1 MTEKAP
7 LIITLTLPESD
18 DETKPGTLLVGR
30 GDLAHLRQFSYTR
43 LSDLGDIIAEG
54 LMALAVVAADPPV
67 IPEAPK
73 AELKPAPPRKP
84 ATKSSAAPVEA
95 GEPTIDI
102 PLKKGSLKV
111 KISHLKI
118 VDGDTDAEAYALAM
132 RLAGRLVD
140 GKLWDGKTP
149 IRFEDVYAAE
159 RKMKHLT
166 AADFALF
173 TLTDFVQVGA
183 IEAEP
188 VAV

>member
-1 MTEKAP
+1 MTDKTP
-7 LIITLTLPESD
+7 LVITLSLPESE
-18 DETKPGTLLVGR
+18 DETKLGTLLVGR

-43 LSDLGDIIAEG
+43 LSDVGDIIAEG
-54 LMALAVVAADPPV
+54 LMALAVLAADPPV

-73 AELKPAPPRKP
+73 AASKPVAPRK
-84 ATKSSAAPVEA
+84 TTETSSAAPVEA
-95 GEPTIDI
+95 GEPTINI

-132 RLAGRLVD
+132 QLAGRLVD

-159 RKMKHLT
+159 RKMNHLT

-173 TLTDFVQVGA
+173 TLTDFVHVSA
-183 IEAEP
+183 VEAEP